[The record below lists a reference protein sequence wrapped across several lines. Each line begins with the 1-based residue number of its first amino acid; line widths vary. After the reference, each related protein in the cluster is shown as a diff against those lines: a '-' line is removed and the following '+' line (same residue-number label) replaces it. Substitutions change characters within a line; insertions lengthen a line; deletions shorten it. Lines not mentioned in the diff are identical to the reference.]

1 MHELALCEAVADT
14 VVRHADGQP
23 VSRVEV
29 RIGHFRQVVPDA
41 MQFSWKVLTEGG
53 ELDGCE
59 LAIEHV
65 PAVVAC
71 RRCGQETRLEL
82 PILMCGSCH
91 SDDVEL
97 VRGNE
102 FAVVAI
108 ERVAAR

>member
-1 MHELALCEAVADT
+1 MHELALCEAIADT
-14 VVRHADGQP
+14 VVRHAGGQP

-29 RIGHFRQVVPDA
+29 RIGHFRQVVPDS

-71 RRCGQETRLEL
+71 RRCGQETQLDL
-82 PILMCGSCH
+82 PILLCRSCA

-97 VRGNE
+97 VRG
-102 FAVVAI
+102 
-108 ERVAAR
+108 